1 MLLSHS
7 NAFLKSRAA
16 WELGEQ
22 VKYLELRKTS
32 DESDEPSDEPCDF
45 HDRAWHWGHFHWS
58 TNNTSWKKK
67 TGEQNIQNII
77 SLSKIIKAQKIS
89 KDLIFKYH
97 KIPKSNSRDIISIY
111 ILHCID
117 MTDWNFD
124 LFPHPFNLHGLQLDY
139 NWITMCLWGRLSFAV
154 ICFFPSASKPLNKR
168 RSARL
173 IPSRSPL
180 ETSMKTTGQLIK
192 GSMSAKPTKFKS
204 NTSKTS
210 KTSKTE
216 KYHSFTYLRYH
227 C

>member
-1 MLLSHS
+1 MTNPTNPVTNPVISTT
-7 NAFLKSRAA
+7 
-16 WELGEQ
+16 ELDTG
-22 VKYLELRKTS
+22 
-32 DESDEPSDEPCDF
+32 
-45 HDRAWHWGHFHWS
+45 GIS
-58 TNNTSWKKK
+58 TGPQTTHPERKK

-180 ETSMKTTGQLIK
+180 ETSVKTTGQLIK
-192 GSMSAKPTKFKS
+192 GSMSAEHTKA
-204 NTSKTS
+204 TLLRLLRL
-210 KTSKTE
+210 E
-216 KYHSFTYLRYH
+216 YHIFTYLRYH